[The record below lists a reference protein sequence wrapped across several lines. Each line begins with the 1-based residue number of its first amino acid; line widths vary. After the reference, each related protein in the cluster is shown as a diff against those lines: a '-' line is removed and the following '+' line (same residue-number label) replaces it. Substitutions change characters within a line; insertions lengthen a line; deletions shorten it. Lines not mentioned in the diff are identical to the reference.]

1 MTQLLDWNCKKKNH
15 YEVNLTWKLQAL
27 YIGLLPGPKAEFN
40 GVFDSWFD
48 LLNGPNE
55 VNKICFYM
63 SFYVLDRTGPL
74 N

>member
-1 MTQLLDWNCKKKNH
+1 MMGFSSVTSE
-15 YEVNLTWKLQAL
+15 YES
-27 YIGLLPGPKAEFN
+27 GLLPGPKAEFS
-40 GVFDSWFD
+40 GLFDGLFD

-55 VNKICFYM
+55 VNKICFYT

>member
-1 MTQLLDWNCKKKNH
+1 MLCSFHVKKGKLKNRVLFIH
-15 YEVNLTWKLQAL
+15 
-27 YIGLLPGPKAEFN
+27 GLLPGPKAEFS
-40 GVFDSWFD
+40 GVFDGWFD

-55 VNKICFYM
+55 VNKICFYT